1 MLNQPA
7 PYVKQCLYKS
17 QRIQARPFKLSVL
30 RRSWTFLNVSQEKT
44 KRFGRK
50 TVGSL
55 LQHQAGIWSRGC
67 YKDRRA
73 QHHPLFSSAHEHKWR
88 PQIAIRPYCV
98 NLGFPCHAAFF
109 GSDPLIISQLENQ
122 LAFFLYLGVNT

>member
-1 MLNQPA
+1 MLTSLLHTSSSVCINFS
-7 PYVKQCLYKS
+7 VSKQGLLNFPSYGW
-17 QRIQARPFKLSVL
+17 
-30 RRSWTFLNVSQEKT
+30 SWTFLNVSQEKT

-67 YKDRRA
+67 YKDTRA
-73 QHHPLFSSAHEHKWR
+73 QHLPLFGSTHEHKWR

-98 NLGFPCHAAFF
+98 NLGFPCHTAFF
-109 GSDPLIISQLENQ
+109 GSNSLIIFQLENQ